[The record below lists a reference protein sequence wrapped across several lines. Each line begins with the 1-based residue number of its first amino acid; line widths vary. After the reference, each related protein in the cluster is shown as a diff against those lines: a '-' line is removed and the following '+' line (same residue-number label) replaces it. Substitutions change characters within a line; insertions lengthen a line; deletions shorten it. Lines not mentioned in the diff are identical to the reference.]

1 MFDRSVRDAV
11 NQSVQVA
18 DVNKDAKPYEVS
30 GGWGSW
36 GILTHNDILPVW
48 GTKERDRQLRRFSYA
63 VHNGLVQG
71 AFSGFIKRVQA
82 IPWEL
87 KGGRNTVRSY
97 QAMLQNSDFHDW
109 ESWIARLLWDY
120 LTQDFGA
127 VTEIIGKGSPDK
139 SIKGRVLGIAAMD
152 ALSCYAT
159 KVFEYP
165 IIYYN
170 EETNARHILESSH
183 VYRFVDSPS
192 PKRLA
197 YGTGL
202 CALSRYISDAEV
214 DIKLG
219 RYDNELLS
227 DLPMPGLLAISGIGE
242 QQFNDAMRSYEM
254 NRNADGQHTFRQ
266 TAVIHSLDPMIEP
279 KFNNIPFS
287 AQPTNFDP
295 EAFVRVHVN
304 KLALAMGIDPQDI
317 WPLSGQGAA
326 LGTATQSAVLNSK
339 AQGKLFG
346 SVLQMI
352 TRFLNRAV
360 LPDDLEFAFKF
371 KDTEADLERANTAAV
386 WVTLANGAFF
396 LSNEE
401 KRRLLVDNVEAFAEV
416 LLDDAGEMIEL
427 PDDDPKPQEQAEVIA
442 PDDIPNS
449 TAPADANAF
458 TQTDDTA
465 NQQPSAPVSSGGA
478 VPQFGAGNRKVRERS
493 GVGTDLGGRLHAD
506 TAQKDYTATKDAFVE
521 DVAASISDAAS
532 GEISKGA
539 FAIRMRAALS
549 KYGKAAYL
557 DGLEDGGVEATA
569 LEGADS
575 DSFASILAEQ
585 SGYVT
590 DARAGITDF
599 GGDAEAR
606 AMLWGNKSL
615 QLFYDAGLMS
625 SDKNGMYEWEMGDT
639 EHCADCLRLNGQKH
653 RLKEWH
659 DEGWLPQS
667 SDLECNGY
675 NCQCVLKKTT
685 GRAVGSY

>member
-1 MFDRSVRDAV
+1 MFERSVRDAV
-11 NQSVQVA
+11 NQSVQVT
-18 DVNKDAKPYEVS
+18 DVNKDDKPFEVS
-30 GGWGSW
+30 SDWGTW
-36 GILTHNDILPVW
+36 GILTHDDILSAW
-48 GTKERDRQLRRFSYA
+48 GTKERGRQLRRFSYA

-87 KGGRNTVRSY
+87 KGGRNTARYY
-97 QAMLQNSDFHDW
+97 QGMLQNSDFHDW
-109 ESWIARLLWDY
+109 ESFIARLLWDY

-127 VTEIIGKGSPDK
+127 VAEVIGNGSADK
-139 SIKGRVLGIAAMD
+139 VIRGRVSGIAAMD
-152 ALSCYAT
+152 SLSCYAT

-165 IIYYN
+165 VIYYN
-170 EETNARHILESSH
+170 EEANSRHVMHTSR

-202 CALSRYISDAEV
+202 CALSRYISDAHV
-214 DIKLG
+214 DILLG

-242 QQFNDAMRSYEM
+242 QQFNDTMRSYEA
-254 NRNADGQHTFRQ
+254 NRHADGQHTFRQ
-266 TAVIHSLDPMIEP
+266 TAVIHSLDPTITP
-279 KFNNIPFS
+279 KFENIPFS
-287 AQPTNFDP
+287 VQPTNFDP
-295 EAFVRVHVN
+295 ESFIRVHVN
-304 KLALAMGIDPQDI
+304 KLALAMGVDPQDI
-317 WPLSGQGAA
+317 WPLSSAGAA

-386 WVTLANGAFF
+386 WVTVANTAMF
-396 LSNEE
+396 LSDEE

-427 PDDDPKPQEQAEVIA
+427 PDDDPKPPDVPEVIA

-465 NQQPSAPVSSGGA
+465 NQQPSAPVPGRSGGL
-478 VPQFGAGNRKVRERS
+478 PQFGGNNKQVRERS
-493 GVGTDLGGRLHAD
+493 GVGTDVGGRFHAD
-506 TAQKDYTATKDAFVE
+506 TAQKDYPDTKSEFVD
-521 DVAASISDAAS
+521 DVAAIISDASA
-532 GEISKGA
+532 GEINPAA

-549 KYGKAAYL
+549 KFGKSAYL
-557 DGLEDGGVEATA
+557 DGLAEGGIDVSSIPPE
-569 LEGADS
+569 DS
-575 DSFASILAEQ
+575 DIFAGILAAQ
-585 SGYVT
+585 SQYVT
-590 DARAGITDF
+590 DARSTITDF
-599 GGDAEAR
+599 GGDAKAR
-606 AMLWGNKSL
+606 AQMWQKSL
-615 QLFYDAGLMS
+615 DPFYYGAVES
-625 SDKNGMYEWEMGDT
+625 ADKNGLYTFDGDDGAESCKDCRALKGQT
-639 EHCADCLRLNGQKH
+639 HRMSWWIKNRKRPVVDAGSFECGGWHCQH
-653 RLKEWH
+653 M
-659 DEGWLPQS
+659 
-667 SDLECNGY
+667 
-675 NCQCVLKKTT
+675 LKKKTK
-685 GRAVGSY
+685 AA

>member
-1 MFDRSVRDAV
+1 MFDRSIRDAV
-11 NQSVQVA
+11 NQSVQIA
-18 DVNKDAKPYEVS
+18 DVNKDDKPYEVS
-30 GGWGSW
+30 SGWDTW
-36 GILTHNDILPVW
+36 GILTHNDILSAW
-48 GTKERDRQLRRFSYA
+48 GTKERDRQLRRYSYA

-71 AFSGFIKRVQA
+71 AFSGFIKRIQS

-87 KGGRNTVRSY
+87 KGGRNTAKY
-97 QAMLQNSDFHDW
+97 FQAMLQNSDFHDW
-109 ESWIARLLWDY
+109 ESWIARVLWDY

-127 VTEIIGKGSPDK
+127 VTEIVGNGNPDK
-139 SIKGRVLGIAAMD
+139 PIKGRVLGIAAMD

-159 KVFEYP
+159 KAFEYP

-170 EETNARHILESSH
+170 EETNARHVLETSH

-202 CALSRYISDAEV
+202 CALSRYISDAHV
-214 DIKLG
+214 DILLG
-219 RYDNELLS
+219 QYDNELLS

-242 QQFNDAMRSYEM
+242 QQFNDAMRSYET
-254 NRNADGQHTFRQ
+254 NRRADGQHTFRQ
-266 TAVIHSLDPMIEP
+266 TAVIHSLDPTIEP
-279 KFNNIPFS
+279 KFENIPFS
-287 AQPTNFDP
+287 TQPTNFDP

-304 KLALAMGIDPQDI
+304 KLALAMGVDPQDI

-386 WVTLANGAFF
+386 WVTVANTAMF
-396 LSNEE
+396 LSDEE

-465 NQQPSAPVSSGGA
+465 NQQPSAPVPGGGA
-478 VPQFGAGNRKVRERS
+478 VPQFGAGNSKVRERS
-493 GVGTDLGGRLHAD
+493 GVGVDVGGWLHAN
-506 TAQKDYTATKDAFVE
+506 TATKDYPATKDAFVD
-521 DVAASISDAAS
+521 DVAAAISDAAS

-557 DGLEDGGVEATA
+557 DGLAEGGVDVSSIPPE
-569 LEGADS
+569 DS
-575 DSFASILAEQ
+575 DAYASILAAQ

-590 DARAGITDF
+590 DARRGITDF
-599 GGDAEAR
+599 NGDADAR
-606 AMLWGNKSL
+606 AKLWEASL
-615 QLFYDAGLMS
+615 NEFYFGGVMS
-625 SDKNGMYEWEMGDT
+625 ADKNGMYRWELSAA
-639 EHCADCLRLNGQKH
+639 EHCDSCKRLAGQVHRMKDWMSRDLRPKSSELDCKMGCKC
-653 RLKEWH
+653 E
-659 DEGWLPQS
+659 
-667 SDLECNGY
+667 
-675 NCQCVLKKTT
+675 LKKTK
-685 GRAVGSY
+685 GSAKGSY